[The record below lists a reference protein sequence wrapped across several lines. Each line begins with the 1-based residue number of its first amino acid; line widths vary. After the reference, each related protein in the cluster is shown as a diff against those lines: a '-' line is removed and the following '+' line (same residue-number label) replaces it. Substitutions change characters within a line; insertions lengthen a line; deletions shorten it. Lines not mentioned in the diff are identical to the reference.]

1 MSHIVCSIDI
11 LEIVHVVIEGR
22 KILNQ
27 LKIKCA
33 PIPESIQKEF
43 EDGFRIY
50 QEHLILNKL
59 TIQQYGDAM
68 AKIDDVMGE
77 DEVCGIF
84 DLICDILCTCP
95 IYITE
100 I

>member
-77 DEVCGIF
+77 D